1 MSFATLSG
9 IPIQSGDVT
18 FKASGAWEAGLFVD
32 AEAVAP
38 AVGDAVTIEAPGM
51 QLAGT
56 VTLAGTDSGGQ
67 SSVRV
72 VGGAAKLTDIIPPRS
87 LTVTTVRD
95 VLGSILKDAGE
106 AASPLIDATLLARPL
121 PRWVRARGDAV
132 AALDALAK
140 ALGVV
145 WRVLDDGGVWLG
157 TDAGEANEA
166 TVDVTAERP
175 DEDTVEI
182 APEVLSFRPGQTF
195 KGGPVAMVTYDLGA
209 KTRATISRTGAGNG
223 FQRLAKKQADK
234 AAAATKLHP
243 PTGAKVVG
251 QNGDG
256 SLELQV
262 ESPDMPALSRVPIRH
277 GIPGVTRIE
286 LAVGTRVWV
295 QFERGDEQ
303 KPYACLFVGGRTTKV
318 IWDGDHFEWGG
329 DEAVAMSV
337 ATNLRLSA
345 IEAYLAIPG
354 PVIGPAPLV
363 PVPLASTTLFAKPG
377 P

>member
-1 MSFATLSG
+1 MSFAKLSG
-9 IPIQSGDVT
+9 IAIQGGNVT
-18 FKASGAWEAGLFVD
+18 FKASGAWEASLVID
-32 AEAVAP
+32 ADAVAP

-56 VTLAGTDSGGQ
+56 VTLSGTDSGGQ
-67 SSVRV
+67 SSVRI
-72 VGGAAKLTDIIPPRS
+72 VGGAAKLTTVLPPRS

-106 AASPLIDATLLARPL
+106 VASTRIDEALLARPL
-121 PRWVRARGDAV
+121 SRWVRARADGI

-140 ALGVV
+140 ALGVT

-157 TDAGEANEA
+157 TDAGEANEI
-166 TVDVTAERP
+166 TDDVTAEQP
-175 DEDTVEI
+175 DLGILEI
-182 APEVLSFRPGQTF
+182 APEVLSLRPGQAF
-195 KGGPVAMVTYDLGA
+195 KGGPVAEVKYKLDA
-209 KTRATISRTGAGNG
+209 KTRAIVSRTAGG
-223 FQRLAKKQADK
+223 SGTQRALAKVADK

-262 ESPDMPALSRVPIRH
+262 ESPDMPSLSRVPIRH

-286 LAVGTRVWV
+286 VANGTRVWV